1 MKSTLLRTVSDMD
14 FMRKSGGV
22 KLYDIDIY
30 KIRSSKTRSD
40 FKKSR
45 SARTRLH
52 LRMLRSTLAADL
64 TLLYGKRYERIH
76 HFWFWNEGSPALMLC
91 SILTVQGKVL

>member
-1 MKSTLLRTVSDMD
+1 MKGTLLRTVSDME

-40 FKKSR
+40 FKE
-45 SARTRLH
+45 
-52 LRMLRSTLAADL
+52 LA
-64 TLLYGKRYERIH
+64 KR
-76 HFWFWNEGSPALMLC
+76 
-91 SILTVQGKVL
+91 